1 MVSPAEILQ
10 PHLTS
15 GHLFLASDVGVK
27 GYVLQRQVEA
37 GKLERILHGVYLS
50 TAVVHHPLIEEGAV
64 SLRTPN
70 AVVGLLSALVYHEL
84 TTEWA
89 RGVWILIPRTQAPP
103 QSQELDIHAIRVLP
117 ESIDPAKDADLGI
130 MTVAVHGVSMRMT
143 DPIRT
148 VVDCLKHKRRIR
160 RGVALDS
167 LRALRRSEH
176 WDGGRFYQLA
186 RQFGVWSGVQLYL
199 EGMR

>member
-1 MVSPAEILQ
+1 MGSPAEILQ
-10 PHLTS
+10 PHLSS
-15 GHLFLASDVGVK
+15 GHLFLSSDVDVE

-37 GKLERILHGVYLS
+37 GGLDRILRGVYLS
-50 TAVVHHPLIEEGAV
+50 ADTERHPLVEEAAV
-64 SLRTPN
+64 SLRTPA
-70 AVVGLLSALVYHEL
+70 AVVGLLSALVHHER

-103 QSQELDIHAIRVLP
+103 QSQELDIHAVRVSP
-117 ESIDPAKDADLGI
+117 DVIDPTHDLELGI
-130 MTVAVHGVSMRMT
+130 MTMAVHGISMRMT
-143 DPIRT
+143 DPVRT

-160 RGVALDS
+160 RGVALSS

-186 RQFGVWSGVQLYL
+186 RRFGVWSDVQLYL